1 LPDSNYWHYA
11 LQLNTYRGLIESKY
25 GKKVK
30 ELFLVRLHPDAEDK
44 TYDLIKL
51 PILNDEL
58 THLWESVKAKQDP
71 KSIEDATE
79 SKFHNFVCS

>member
-25 GKKVK
+25 DKKVK

-58 THLWESVKAKQDP
+58 IALFHLLQKVES
-71 KSIEDATE
+71 KSIEDATK
-79 SKFHNFVCS
+79 STVHKLH